1 MLPVNHSSAINS
13 DHAYVVLIDF
23 LTGQI
28 NVTMLF
34 GLFSNDVSYKFG
46 ASGYSC
52 MRSQEATGKVYL
64 PSRGANPF
72 CSQIVGWMSNI
83 IILDVVRPNFS

>member
-1 MLPVNHSSAINS
+1 MHASSEPLKGAINS

-46 ASGYSC
+46 ASGHREKSW
-52 MRSQEATGKVYL
+52 EKVFAE
-64 PSRGANPF
+64 R
-72 CSQIVGWMSNI
+72 
-83 IILDVVRPNFS
+83 